1 MVNISSQKLPDKL
14 LNKIYQLLL
23 YLLKKGGNRDD
34 FFIIMNEFFTYKEK
48 ILFAKRI
55 TIIYLLLKGI
65 SQKNICEILNVSSG
79 TVSKYGLYLTNKK
92 LRLIKILKGKV
103 TKEKVFETIDDI
115 LADFIIQPGIKTG
128 HWQLYWDH
136 KKRKDRLKRYGI
148 EY

>member
-1 MVNISSQKLPDKL
+1 MVNISSRKLPDRL

-65 SQKNICEILNVSSG
+65 SQNNICEILNVSSG
-79 TVSKYGLYLTNKK
+79 TVSKYALFLTNKK
-92 LRLIKILKGKV
+92 
-103 TKEKVFETIDDI
+103 TKTDKDI
-115 LADFIIQPGIKTG
+115 
-128 HWQLYWDH
+128 
-136 KKRKDRLKRYGI
+136 KRKSY
-148 EY
+148 